1 MLATARVSGQSRD
14 RMRRITVLEPGDKA
28 LRAMQWAVMEER
40 LREHGFVEGR
50 NLEIG
55 RRWAEGVDARLPG
68 LARELLALDPEVIVT
83 ITTPAV
89 QALMRLTDK
98 VPIVMTG
105 VADPVATG
113 LIASLARPGGNVTG
127 ISLDLPSVISKRLE
141 LIREIKPDARRI
153 GVLGPGANAGVQAA
167 LRNAQATGRALGL
180 DVQLLEASD
189 AATISHAFQKLSVEA
204 IDALLVTQVMLLHHR
219 QIVEL
224 AARRRLVAGYLD
236 KEILESGGL
245 LVFGPDRDAPYRHAA
260 DYVRR
265 ILQGARPADLPVMQP
280 TEYWLGVNLRTARAM
295 GLTIPR
301 SVLIRADHVID

>member
-245 LVFGPDRDAPYRHAA
+245 FVFGPDRDAPYRHAA

>member
-1 MLATARVSGQSRD
+1 
-14 RMRRITVLEPGDKA
+14 MRRITVLEPGDKA

-265 ILQGARPADLPVMQP
+265 ILQGARPSDLPVMQP